1 MYTVTTKSTANKPYY
16 NLTFLSK
23 DNSHYLNI
31 YISEV
36 DNAIWITISKSDDGF
51 YFKSPCDESSDL
63 QIDSSKSL
71 EETNDYVKEHFLSK
85 GYKLSKF

>member
-1 MYTVTTKSTANKPYY
+1 MYTVTTNLKANKPYY
-16 NLTFLSK
+16 NLTLSSK
-23 DNSHYLNI
+23 DDSHYLNI

-36 DNAIWITISKSDDGF
+36 DNGIWVSVSKSEDGF

-63 QIDSSKSL
+63 QIDSSKNL
-71 EETNDYVKEHFLSK
+71 EETNSYVKSHFLNK